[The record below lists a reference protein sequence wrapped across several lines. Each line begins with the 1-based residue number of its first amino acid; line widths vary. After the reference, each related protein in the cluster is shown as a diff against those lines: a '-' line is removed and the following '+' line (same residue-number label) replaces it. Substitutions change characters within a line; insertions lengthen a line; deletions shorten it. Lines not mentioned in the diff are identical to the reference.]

1 MIKYKTLDIITV
13 TKNDEFNLECT
24 YKSIENILKNGDSK
38 ITWIIVDSGANF
50 QSTHLYNRILSNTE
64 IKLKYHINPSLDI
77 YQAMN
82 FGLTHVTSDFF
93 MLVNS
98 GDLIDENILNY
109 IDDLPSGQVSCFQS
123 AWHSSEQ
130 QNLNY
135 RKKYRISRRF
145 ARMPN
150 HQAMIFPMQFRNEK
164 YNVKF
169 KVSADQDLK
178 IRLLKE
184 SKLSF
189 REEIVVSS
197 LIGGISTHRM
207 GFREAFTR
215 SIETKSILVTHYNY
229 VWAILLSCMYSL
241 KYFSRVDIK
250 QIFFKDSK

>member
-1 MIKYKTLDIITV
+1 MKHNTLDIITV

-24 YKSIENILKNGDSK
+24 YKSIEKILKNGNLK
-38 ITWIIVDSGANF
+38 ITWIIVDSGTSF
-50 QSTHLYNRILSNTE
+50 QSTHLYTRISTNNG
-64 IKLKYHINPSLDI
+64 IKFKYHNKPSLDI

-98 GDLIDENILNY
+98 GDLIDENIVNF

-123 AWHSSEQ
+123 SWHSPEL

-135 RKKYRISRRF
+135 RRKYKISRRF

-150 HQAMIFPMQFRNEK
+150 HQAMIFPMQFRNEM
-164 YNVKF
+164 YNIKF

-178 IRLLKE
+178 IRLMKE
-184 SKLSF
+184 NKLSF
-189 REEIVVSS
+189 RREIVVSS
-197 LIGGISTHRM
+197 LIGGISNRRM

-215 SIETKSILVTHYNY
+215 SIETKSILVTHYNFA
-229 VWAILLSCMYSL
+229 WAILLSCIYSL
-241 KYFSRVDIK
+241 KYFSRVDFK